1 MDTREKVFKVIG
13 QVMNYPVEK
22 INSDS
27 SPDNIEAWDSMSAM
41 NLVLA
46 LEEAFNLQFKDE
58 HLMEMMNAGL
68 IVEVINE
75 IQANS

>member
-1 MDTREKVFKVIG
+1 MDTREKVFKVIS
-13 QVMNYPVEK
+13 QVMNYPVEN
-22 INSDS
+22 INADS
-27 SPDNIEAWDSMSAM
+27 SPDNIEGWDSMSAM

-46 LEEAFNLQFKDE
+46 LEEAFDLQFKDE

-75 IQANS
+75 IQAGN

>member
-1 MDTREKVFKVIG
+1 METKEKVFKVIG
-13 QVMNYPVEK
+13 QVMNYPVER
-22 INSDS
+22 INEDS
-27 SPDNIEAWDSMSAM
+27 SPDNIEGWDSMSAM

-75 IQANS
+75 IRTGN